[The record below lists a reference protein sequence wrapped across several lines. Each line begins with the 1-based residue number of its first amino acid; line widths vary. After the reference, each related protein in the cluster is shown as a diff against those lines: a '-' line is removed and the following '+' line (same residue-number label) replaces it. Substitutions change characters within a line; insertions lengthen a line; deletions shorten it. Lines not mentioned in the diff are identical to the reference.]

1 MAGDTDPLDWRVDE
15 VVEFLCNPSL
25 APWAL
30 SANSSR
36 PDPVALAAAL
46 RENEIGGEALL
57 YDVDSQAIKDDLG
70 VKALGHR
77 SSVNRAI
84 EWLRARSPKYQ
95 LSKLKAPL
103 PDIHSTESPLKGP
116 VSPPH
121 QPRTPLIT
129 LLETAST
136 EPVTAFNPTAPP
148 LPVQTVQ
155 GKRKLAPALVPDFRK
170 QNILQDGARLPNQ
183 RTSSRSLSVHS
194 EPSLE
199 SQAGQSSQFMFSEQ
213 DLIQTDARHEA
224 FYDKLLQRYPPEGAV
239 EENDKVLPR
248 YGDSGSEASFDSETW
263 DEIVDDNPELKS
275 GKPSADGAN
284 LSQQH
289 VDSIVSQYIAEQE
302 ENWRTNRLPRKL
314 HLARFF
320 WLKARNDGSVK
331 SQCSDHLHH
340 LLSRLDNLR
349 TAIHKVE
356 YRSSTGI
363 EKSCMAMELTIFDL
377 CTERW
382 KLSVMN
388 SEMCPPAVA
397 PTLRAPRSQKQRL
410 TSEDAQ
416 NDESDKSEDLG
427 ELSDSEDF
435 YESDGLTDFIVS
447 DSEEQNAQR
456 LPKEPGDSD
465 NGESRSPVHKRP
477 RVAEDEGTGGVDGRA
492 GFSLVSSQPEEGLE
506 IVDLTETRSGSVVD
520 ISPPAT
526 LLSTSPVN
534 ASASPQFQDVDD
546 MEIETPPLN
555 PNPSAA
561 PQDADMDLDLS
572 LDSPLID
579 PVSEI
584 RISSPNPL
592 SPLNNPDDPLQVQVG
607 DQCSRALPHTT
618 ASDKTPPVNRDDID
632 LIDTVSNLNYKKII
646 FSKNRIQLLAKTI
659 MNLRPDELTSYPS
672 LLDKMIE
679 FAYTDLVQEAL
690 RAMILNQSQ
699 LQMGVTSSI
708 ENAFAMRM
716 GAMFLS
722 WHHCVLLDP
731 AGLPRRL
738 ISEALEAIKDDN
750 QMFENFLRRVKTLI
764 LATHAWNHENPS
776 RKPSYGE
783 KDGGMLPNTRPTSN
797 SIGENV
803 NKRRPAGRPVGRGLS
818 NQQRDAQKRLERQE
832 TARAELERERERKG
846 LSISDPAGQAVTFKE
861 PIIYLH
867 PELGKF
873 VKPHQLMGIQFMWRE
888 LIEATNSQG
897 CLLAHVMGLG
907 KTFQVYV
914 SLLIL
919 LRTKYLT
926 VNSICLLVTIAAAA
940 ASDDPKIRA
949 QIPRKF
955 HRSQTFVLCPSSLVE
970 NWIDEF
976 AIWAPRGHKVGAIR
990 GIYPRGKSD
999 ELFERFEQIKAWNAE
1014 GGVLIMSYEMFR
1026 NLIQNKSTKVGRV
1039 LNSEEHEL
1047 LQECLLSGPN
1057 IIVADEAHK
1066 LKSDKSAISQIAS
1079 RFKTT
1084 NRIAMTG
1091 SPLANHLSEY
1101 YQMVEWISPGYLE
1114 NPQSFKT
1121 KFMDPIQAGSWMDST
1136 KAEQRESLCALQLL
1150 GGILNPKIH
1159 RADTSA
1165 IASDLPSKTEF
1176 IISVP
1181 LTGLQKSLYNTFVTC
1196 LKTSHETDATT
1207 KLWTWLALLQL
1218 CCNHPYP
1225 FREKLADRSNQLIDD
1240 PSDSL
1245 EGENT
1250 ASVLPRSIK
1259 DAGLPS
1265 NLFPN
1270 IEALFKQIEKPLDPV
1285 FSHRSI
1291 LLNQILDESTKV
1303 GDKVLVFS
1311 QSIPTMDYL
1320 DDLLERSGRKYL
1332 RIDGKTLGADR
1343 QILCKRFNTSGSEQ
1357 VFLISTR
1364 AGGLGLNIFGANRV
1378 VIFDFLFNPTWE
1390 EQAIGR
1396 AYRLGQKKPVFV
1408 YRFVAG
1414 GTFEDKI
1421 FNTAVFKSQLAV
1433 RVVDKKNVI
1442 REGAK
1447 KTEEYLKPVRDVD
1460 KENHDAI
1467 LGKDPQ
1473 VLDKI
1478 LVGRFEDIVLK
1489 VTLSHIQDNE
1499 HDRLTDEER
1508 ERVAIQL
1515 FMEQLKRSDRPA
1527 FEAETERRK
1536 VVLAEKQRMENE
1548 HRRQIL
1554 LLAAQQGQASEQHR
1568 QRLQF
1573 QHWQNQQRQSD
1584 VRQHAQGLS
1593 HTMQRDHVS
1602 QASLPSHHSGV
1613 TCPMQVIPYMPT
1625 AMSLLQ
1631 RTQHAAS
1638 MPPVRYLPSSVSMH
1652 QPHPTHPLTPTAASI
1667 SPVGY
1672 LPSMHQPRAALANG
1686 QSAGSLQKAIFH
1698 NGYIPPVNASAYTV
1712 TPTVPA
1718 ASPMPGHN
1726 PSVTT
1731 NQHPASPAGHINAT
1745 SPGNDRPVNET
1756 PTPSTPEASTKF
1768 TPDAAVAGVSPSTSF
1783 SPGEPM
1789 EIRDDDAYSPPKNFP
1804 PL

>member
-1 MAGDTDPLDWRVDE
+1 M
-15 VVEFLCNPSL
+15 
-25 APWAL
+25 
-30 SANSSR
+30 
-36 PDPVALAAAL
+36 
-46 RENEIGGEALL
+46 
-57 YDVDSQAIKDDLG
+57 
-70 VKALGHR
+70 
-77 SSVNRAI
+77 
-84 EWLRARSPKYQ
+84 
-95 LSKLKAPL
+95 
-103 PDIHSTESPLKGP
+103 
-116 VSPPH
+116 
-121 QPRTPLIT
+121 
-129 LLETAST
+129 
-136 EPVTAFNPTAPP
+136 
-148 LPVQTVQ
+148 
-155 GKRKLAPALVPDFRK
+155 
-170 QNILQDGARLPNQ
+170 
-183 RTSSRSLSVHS
+183 
-194 EPSLE
+194 
-199 SQAGQSSQFMFSEQ
+199 
-213 DLIQTDARHEA
+213 
-224 FYDKLLQRYPPEGAV
+224 
-239 EENDKVLPR
+239 
-248 YGDSGSEASFDSETW
+248 
-263 DEIVDDNPELKS
+263 
-275 GKPSADGAN
+275 
-284 LSQQH
+284 
-289 VDSIVSQYIAEQE
+289 
-302 ENWRTNRLPRKL
+302 
-314 HLARFF
+314 
-320 WLKARNDGSVK
+320 
-331 SQCSDHLHH
+331 
-340 LLSRLDNLR
+340 
-349 TAIHKVE
+349 
-356 YRSSTGI
+356 
-363 EKSCMAMELTIFDL
+363 
-377 CTERW
+377 
-382 KLSVMN
+382 
-388 SEMCPPAVA
+388 
-397 PTLRAPRSQKQRL
+397 
-410 TSEDAQ
+410 
-416 NDESDKSEDLG
+416 
-427 ELSDSEDF
+427 
-435 YESDGLTDFIVS
+435 
-447 DSEEQNAQR
+447 
-456 LPKEPGDSD
+456 
-465 NGESRSPVHKRP
+465 
-477 RVAEDEGTGGVDGRA
+477 
-492 GFSLVSSQPEEGLE
+492 
-506 IVDLTETRSGSVVD
+506 
-520 ISPPAT
+520 
-526 LLSTSPVN
+526 
-534 ASASPQFQDVDD
+534 
-546 MEIETPPLN
+546 
-555 PNPSAA
+555 
-561 PQDADMDLDLS
+561 
-572 LDSPLID
+572 
-579 PVSEI
+579 
-584 RISSPNPL
+584 
-592 SPLNNPDDPLQVQVG
+592 
-607 DQCSRALPHTT
+607 
-618 ASDKTPPVNRDDID
+618 
-632 LIDTVSNLNYKKII
+632 
-646 FSKNRIQLLAKTI
+646 
-659 MNLRPDELTSYPS
+659 
-672 LLDKMIE
+672 
-679 FAYTDLVQEAL
+679 
-690 RAMILNQSQ
+690 
-699 LQMGVTSSI
+699 
-708 ENAFAMRM
+708 
-716 GAMFLS
+716 
-722 WHHCVLLDP
+722 
-731 AGLPRRL
+731 
-738 ISEALEAIKDDN
+738 
-750 QMFENFLRRVKTLI
+750 
-764 LATHAWNHENPS
+764 
-776 RKPSYGE
+776 
-783 KDGGMLPNTRPTSN
+783 
-797 SIGENV
+797 
-803 NKRRPAGRPVGRGLS
+803 
-818 NQQRDAQKRLERQE
+818 
-832 TARAELERERERKG
+832 
-846 LSISDPAGQAVTFKE
+846 
-861 PIIYLH
+861 
-867 PELGKF
+867 
-873 VKPHQLMGIQFMWRE
+873 
-888 LIEATNSQG
+888 
-897 CLLAHVMGLG
+897 
-907 KTFQVYV
+907 
-914 SLLIL
+914 
-919 LRTKYLT
+919 
-926 VNSICLLVTIAAAA
+926 TIAAAA
-940 ASDDPKIRA
+940 ASDDPKIRE

-955 HRSQTFVLCPSSLVE
+955 RRSQTFVLCPSSLVE

-976 AIWAPRGHKVGAIR
+976 AIWAPRDHKVGAIR

-1114 NPQSFKT
+1114 NLQSFKT

-1176 IISVP
+1176 IICVP

-1196 LKTSHETDATT
+1196 LKTSHETDAAT

-1225 FREKLADRSNQLIDD
+1225 FREKLADRSNQLTDD

-1250 ASVLPRSIK
+1250 ASVLPRSIT

-1285 FSHRSI
+1285 FSHRST
-1291 LLNQILDESTKV
+1291 LLNQILDESIKV

-1343 QILCKRFNTSGSEQ
+1343 QMLCKRFNTSDSEQ

-1447 KTEEYLKPVRDVD
+1447 KTEEYLKSVRDVD
-1460 KENHDAI
+1460 RENHDAI

-1478 LVGRFEDIVLK
+1478 LVGHFGNIVLK

-1508 ERVAIQL
+1508 ERVADQL

-1536 VVLAEKQRMENE
+1536 VVLAEKQRIENE
-1548 HRRQIL
+1548 HRRQI
-1554 LLAAQQGQASEQHR
+1554 
-1568 QRLQF
+1568 LQF

-1584 VRQHAQGLS
+1584 VHQHAQGLS
-1593 HTMQRDHVS
+1593 HMMQRDHVS

-1613 TCPMQVIPYMPT
+1613 TGPMQVIPYLPT

-1638 MPPVRYLPSSVSMH
+1638 MSPVRYLPSSVSMH
-1652 QPHPTHPLTPTAASI
+1652 QPHPTHSLTPAATSI

-1686 QSAGSLQKAIFH
+1686 QSAGSLRAAIFH
-1698 NGYIPPVNASAYTV
+1698 NGYVPPAAASAYTP
-1712 TPTVPA
+1712 TPPAPA
-1718 ASPMPGHN
+1718 ASPVPGHN

-1731 NQHPASPAGHINAT
+1731 NQHPASLAGHINAT
-1745 SPGNDRPVNET
+1745 SPGNDRPVNDA
-1756 PTPSTPEASTKF
+1756 PTPSTPEASTQF
-1768 TPDAAVAGVSPSTSF
+1768 TLDAAGAGVSPPTSF

-1789 EIRDDDAYSPPKNFP
+1789 EISDDDAYPIQMDNGENDAYSPPTNFS